1 MLTAGALPVYAFNAG
16 LGWPLLPS
24 AIAGCVVGGIMAV
37 LIDAVV
43 YRRLRDRSGVT
54 LLVASM
60 GVAFVLENAVRFI
73 AGNSPAGYQVD
84 PARPL
89 RVGEHLRIN
98 HEQLVVAAV
107 SLVALLAIWALFR
120 LTPLGRAMRAVADN
134 PSLATARGVDA
145 NRVIGTTWF
154 IAGVPATAAGTLIG
168 LDATLDP
175 QMGWNYV
182 IQVFAATI
190 LGGIAHPM
198 AAVFGALTLGVI
210 AELSTLV
217 LPPHYRPS
225 WRSQFSPCCCWY
237 DHGAS
242 SAQLASQNDRLSD
255 LYPRAGVDCRDC
267 RALAQPSM
275 GPDGHGQF
283 RPVRVLH
290 AGCVCVR
297 TIGRNRSV
305 AVAGIGRGDCHQRC
319 RERACQPDLAAA
331 GRRLPSPS

>member
-1 MLTAGALPVYAFNAG
+1 MLTAGAYTVYAFNAG
-16 LGWPLLPS
+16 LGWPLLTS

-154 IAGVPATAAGTLIG
+154 IAGVLATAAGTLIG

-217 LPPHYRPS
+217 LPPHYRPLVAFAVLTMLLLVRP
-225 WRSQFSPCCCWY
+225 W
-237 DHGAS
+237 
-242 SAQLASQNDRLSD
+242 
-255 LYPRAGVDCRDC
+255 GVFGTARI
-267 RALAQPSM
+267 AK
-275 GPDGHGQF
+275 
-283 RPVRVLH
+283 
-290 AGCVCVR
+290 
-297 TIGRNRSV
+297 
-305 AVAGIGRGDCHQRC
+305 
-319 RERACQPDLAAA
+319 
-331 GRRLPSPS
+331 